1 MTIHVTPQ
9 PADVIGVL
17 LQNRASVNRLLDAY
31 AALCDRSGDTANEKL
46 AIVERVS
53 LEVTLDSQV
62 EEELLFP
69 ALHLAGI
76 DLKPFQ
82 GFHDTAWA
90 LIAQLA
96 IGEPGEVKFDS
107 KVLSLGRDLA
117 RRMQQV
123 HDVTLPQLP
132 GSGID
137 LATLGQRMIDRK
149 DRLMEAFDRPAD
161 EEDEDDDPVGRPVS
175 GLLH

>member
-1 MTIHVTPQ
+1 MTIHVPPE

-17 LQNRASVNRLLDAY
+17 LQNRSSVNQLLDAY
-31 AALCDRSGDTANEKL
+31 AALCERTGDTATEKL

-53 LEVTLDSQV
+53 LEVTLDTQV

-69 ALHLAGI
+69 ALHVAGI
-76 DLKPFQ
+76 DLQPFQ

-90 LIAQLA
+90 LIAQLSM
-96 IGEPGEVKFDS
+96 GEPGDLRFDS
-107 KVLSLGRDLA
+107 KVLLIGRDLTQ
-117 RRMQQV
+117 RMQQV
-123 HDVTLPQLP
+123 HDQTLPQLP

-137 LATLGQRMIDRK
+137 LAALGQRMLARK
-149 DRLMEAFDRPAD
+149 ATLMEAFDRPA
-161 EEDEDDDPVGRPVS
+161 EEDEDDDPVGRPMS